1 MSFLSR
7 MRSIV
12 SGDDGEATEGD
23 HDYGYDPDEKLMGG
37 GLPAGGDFPE
47 EFSGSTASSGHGAL
61 DMAHGLD
68 KEPFAQDNII
78 GMPGIS
84 SEVAEVIFMKPRS
97 FNEMPQA
104 IQALRERRAIILNL
118 TQMDPEEAQRA
129 VDFVSGGNFATDGS
143 QERLGEGIFLF
154 APSCVKVTMA
164 EPSEPAPSRSPSTVK
179 QKKQQ
184 EPSHPNAPEPSVYNS
199 HNSHNSQSSSFVPE
213 VNFTPFSGDL
223 PPTV

>member
-1 MSFLSR
+1 
-7 MRSIV
+7 MRLIV
-12 SGDDGEATEGD
+12 SGDDGEATEDD
-23 HDYGYDPDEKLMGG
+23 HAYDYDLDEKLMGE
-37 GLPAGGDFPE
+37 GLPVGDDLPE
-47 EFSGSTASSGHGAL
+47 EFSGSAGSGHGAL
-61 DMAHGLD
+61 DMPRGLD
-68 KEPFAQDNII
+68 KEPFTQDNVI

-84 SEVAEVIFMKPRS
+84 SEMAEVIFMKPRN

-118 TQMDPEEAQRA
+118 TQMNPEEAQRA

-164 EPSEPAPSRSPSTVK
+164 ESSEPVASPDPPGVAPQTQRPQESPR
-179 QKKQQ
+179 
-184 EPSHPNAPEPSVYNS
+184 PSNVPDSPTYNN
-199 HNSHNSQSSSFVPE
+199 HTNGRNGQPSSFMPGA
-213 VNFTPFSGDL
+213 NLTPFSGDL

>member
-12 SGDDGEATEGD
+12 SGDDGEATEDD
-23 HDYGYDPDEKLMGG
+23 HAYGYDPDEKLMGG

-47 EFSGSTASSGHGAL
+47 EFSGSATSSGHGAL

-164 EPSEPAPSRSPSTVK
+164 EPSEPVPSRSPSAVK
-179 QKKQQ
+179 QQKQQ
-184 EPSHPNAPEPSVYNS
+184 EPPQPSAPEPPVYNS
-199 HNSHNSQSSSFVPE
+199 HNNHNSQSSSFVPE

>member
-7 MRSIV
+7 IQSVV
-12 SGDDGEATEGD
+12 SGDDGETTED
-23 HDYGYDPDEKLMGG
+23 NHAPDYDPDEKLMGG
-37 GLPAGGDFPE
+37 EIPTGGDFPE
-47 EFSGSTASSGHGAL
+47 EFSSSAAGSRHGAW
-61 DMAHGLD
+61 DMPHGLD
-68 KEPFAQDNII
+68 KEPLSQDNII

-97 FNEMPQA
+97 FNEMPRA

-154 APSCVKVTMA
+154 APSCVKVSMV
-164 EPSEPAPSRSPSTVK
+164 ESSEPKRSPGPPAVK
-179 QKKQQ
+179 PQTQQ
-184 EPSHPNAPEPSVYNS
+184 EPPEPTVPEPPVYNN
-199 HNSHNSQSSSFVPE
+199 HHRHPSQPSSFMPE
-213 VNFTPFSGDL
+213 ASFTPFSGDL
-223 PPTV
+223 PPTI